1 MAKVK
6 IEIEDSNVITLERMA
21 KEFGEYW
28 DVEAKANYE
37 SDCVDFMTDD
47 GIPAYVDA
55 SGFANRR
62 DNDVPLDEYNTDWAE
77 DIFDVPDVV
86 WAHDE
91 NGNLVALTN

>member
-6 IEIEDSNVITLERMA
+6 IEIEDSNVITLERIA
-21 KEFGEYW
+21 EKFGEYHG
-28 DVEAKANYE
+28 VEAKPNYE
-37 SDCVDFMTDD
+37 SDCVDFTTED

-55 SGFANRR
+55 SGFAYSR
-62 DNDVPLDEYNTDWAE
+62 DAVEELDDYNTKWAE